1 MHRIWNIPTRR
12 YFKRDH
18 EKLIVADDTVFLG
31 SANISIDYAR
41 RPASPRQEARRE
53 LLLRPEHVELERL
66 PREGPQL
73 HAARRGLARRRPRE
87 GQAEL

>member
-1 MHRIWNIPTRR
+1 MHDVLTSELDRDLVRAFVESGGVECRLNAMHRIWNIPTRR

-41 RPASPRQEARRE
+41 RPA
-53 LLLRPEHVELERL
+53 
-66 PREGPQL
+66 
-73 HAARRGLARRRPRE
+73 
-87 GQAEL
+87 